1 MLTFEGVFGGP
12 VGTCRYN
19 PPTQDVTWP
28 IVLETDWCGKF
39 EDSPTVRRRVKAEAE
54 AEIIYQYRPPPSRCV
69 ACLYFSEGKILGQH
83 PAVSA

>member
-1 MLTFEGVFGGP
+1 MPMLTFEGVFGGP

-39 EDSPTVRRRVKAEAE
+39 ELADDISGV
-54 AEIIYQYRPPPSRCV
+54 SRCAV
-69 ACLYFSEGKILGQH
+69 CLYFNDDEILGHH
-83 PAVSA
+83 PPP